1 MKKLL
6 FLSVVSLFG
15 INAFGQNVNE
25 LDRPA
30 NIDWSEDSTEIITID
45 DIVKTQQG
53 LTSNQ
58 FEESHFQD
66 VWSRKGYLNLSYN
79 NAKLTPDERIETG
92 VSGLNGGIV
101 PEFKSKWGASL
112 QVGRGYKLHK
122 KPIANI
128 LQFYIDY
135 KYIDLN
141 VNFFEHEGNGKGLYD
156 TSKKLPNNEK
166 KFYTPWNL
174 KKYDINYGM
183 ALGPSITVAPFTSVG
198 SKGLHYLHVNM
209 WYQVGYHASLLLMK
223 NDEDADVNTEKN
235 TYGHEDKV
243 REGIKLNLGHGLTNT
258 FGFSLTWKVIGVGYE
273 HRSAGLKYQSLDEDT
288 YGDQKYK
295 FKSETN
301 RVFLQFRLK

>member
-6 FLSVVSLFG
+6 FLSMISLFG
-15 INAFGQNVNE
+15 IDAFGQNVNE

-30 NIDWSEDSTEIITID
+30 NIDWSEDSTEIVTID

-79 NAKLTPDERIETG
+79 NFTLTPDEKVPTG
-92 VSGLNGGIV
+92 VSGLNGGYV

-135 KYIDLN
+135 RYIDLN
-141 VNFFEHEGNGKGLYD
+141 VNFIEHENNGKDLYD
-156 TSKKLPNNEK
+156 TSVKINDKR
-166 KFYTPWNL
+166 FYTPWNL
-174 KKYDINYGM
+174 EKYDINYGM
-183 ALGPSITVAPFTSVG
+183 ALGPSITIAPFNTMS
-198 SKGLHYLHVNM
+198 SKGLHHLHLNA
-209 WYQVGYHASLLLMK
+209 WYQIGYHASLLLMK
-223 NDEDADVNTEKN
+223 NDEAADANPEK
-235 TYGHEDKV
+235 TSYGKEDKV
-243 REGIKLNLGHGLTNT
+243 REGIKLDLGHGMTNA
-258 FGFSLTWKVIGVGYE
+258 FGFSLTWKFIGVGYE
-273 HRSAGLKYQSLDEDT
+273 HRSAKLEYQTLDKDT
-288 YGDQKYK
+288 YVDDKYK
-295 FKSETN
+295 FKSTTN

>member
-6 FLSVVSLFG
+6 FLSMVSLLG

-30 NIDWSEDSTEIITID
+30 NIDWTEDSTEIVTIN

-79 NAKLTPDERIETG
+79 NATLTPDEVIQTG
-92 VSGLNGGIV
+92 VPDLNGGVV
-101 PEFKSKWGASL
+101 PKFKSKWGFSL

-141 VNFFEHEGNGKGLYD
+141 VNYYDHEGNGKNLYD
-156 TSKKLPNNEK
+156 TSVKLPRDSK
-166 KFYTPWNL
+166 LFYTPWNL
-174 KKYDINYGM
+174 EKYDINYGM
-183 ALGPSITVAPFTSVG
+183 ALGPSITVSPFNSMD
-198 SKGLHYLHVNM
+198 SKGLHHLHLNM
-209 WYQVGYHASLLLMK
+209 WYQIGYHASLLLMK
-223 NDEDADVNTEKN
+223 NDEDADVNKAKGTN
-235 TYGHEDKV
+235 TEDKV
-243 REGIKLNLGHGLTNT
+243 RDGIKMNLGHGLTNT
-258 FGFSLTWKVIGVGYE
+258 FGVSLTWKFIGIGYE
-273 HRSAGLKYQSLDEDT
+273 HRSAGLKYQSLDKDT
-288 YGDQKYK
+288 YGDEKYK
-295 FKSETN
+295 FKSSTN

>member
-6 FLSVVSLFG
+6 FLSMVSLFG
-15 INAFGQNVNE
+15 IDAFGQNVNE
-25 LDRPA
+25 SDRPA
-30 NIDWSEDSTEIITID
+30 NIDWSEDSTEIVTIG

-66 VWSRKGYLNLSYN
+66 VWARKGYLNLSYN
-79 NAKLTPDERIETG
+79 TATLTPDEKVPTG
-92 VSGLNGGIV
+92 VPSLNGGYA

-112 QVGRGYKLHK
+112 QMGRGYKLHK

-135 KYIDLN
+135 RYIDLN
-141 VNFFEHEGNGKGLYD
+141 VNFFDHENGGKDLYD
-156 TSKKLPNNEK
+156 TRVKLPNDDK

-183 ALGPSITVAPFTSVG
+183 AVGPSITVAPFNSME
-198 SKGLHYLHVNM
+198 SKGLHHLHLNA
-209 WYQVGYHASLLLMK
+209 WYQIGYHASLLLMK
-223 NDEDADVNTEKN
+223 NDEDADINTEKN
-235 TYGHEDKV
+235 SYNKEEKV
-243 REGIKLNLGHGLTNT
+243 REGIKLNLGHGLTNA
-258 FGFSLTWKVIGVGYE
+258 FGFSISWKFIGVGYE
-273 HRSAGLKYQSLDEDT
+273 HRSASLKYKSLDTDT
-288 YGDQKYK
+288 YGDDKYK
-295 FKSETN
+295 FKSSTN

>member
-6 FLSVVSLFG
+6 FLSMVSLFG
-15 INAFGQNVNE
+15 IDAFGQNIKE
-25 LDRPA
+25 LDCPV
-30 NIDWSEDSTEIITID
+30 NIDWSEDSTEIVTID

-79 NAKLTPDERIETG
+79 NATLTPDERIETG
-92 VSGLNGGIV
+92 VPSLNGGIV
-101 PEFKSKWGASL
+101 PKFKSKWGVAL
-112 QVGRGYKLHK
+112 EVGRGYKLHK

-156 TSKKLPNNEK
+156 TSVKLNDK

-174 KKYDINYGM
+174 DKYDINYGM
-183 ALGPSITVAPFTSVG
+183 ALGPSITVAPFTSKS
-198 SKGLHYLHVNM
+198 SKGLHYLHLNM
-209 WYQVGYHASLLLMK
+209 WYQVGYHVSLLVMK
-223 NDEDADVNTEKN
+223 NDADADVNTAKSK
-235 TYGHEDKV
+235 GSEDKV
-243 REGIKLNLGHGLTNT
+243 REGIKMDLGHGLTNT
-258 FGFSLTWKVIGVGYE
+258 FGFSLTWKFIGIGYE
-273 HRSAGLKYQSLDEDT
+273 HRSAGLRYFSLDEDT

-295 FKSETN
+295 FKSSTN
-301 RVFLQFRLK
+301 RVFLQFRLQ

>member
-6 FLSVVSLFG
+6 FLSMVSLFG

-30 NIDWSEDSTEIITID
+30 NIDWSEDSTEIVTID

-79 NAKLTPDERIETG
+79 TATLTPDERIQTG
-92 VSGLNGGIV
+92 VPSLNGGLV

-135 KYIDLN
+135 RYIDLN
-141 VNFFEHEGNGKGLYD
+141 VNFIEHESNGKNLYD
-156 TSKKLPNNEK
+156 TSVKLPSDER

-174 KKYDINYGM
+174 EKYDINYGM

-198 SKGLHYLHVNM
+198 GKGLHYLHVNM
-209 WYQVGYHASLLLMK
+209 WYQIGYHASLLLMK
-223 NDEDADVNTEKN
+223 NDENADINTDKA
-235 TYGHEDKV
+235 TYNKVDKV
-243 REGIKLNLGHGLTNT
+243 REGIKLNLGHGMTNA
-258 FGFSLTWKVIGVGYE
+258 FGFSLTWKFIGVGFE
-273 HRSAGLKYQSLDEDT
+273 HRSAGLKYQSLDKDT
-288 YGDQKYK
+288 YGDEKYK
-295 FKSETN
+295 FKSSTN